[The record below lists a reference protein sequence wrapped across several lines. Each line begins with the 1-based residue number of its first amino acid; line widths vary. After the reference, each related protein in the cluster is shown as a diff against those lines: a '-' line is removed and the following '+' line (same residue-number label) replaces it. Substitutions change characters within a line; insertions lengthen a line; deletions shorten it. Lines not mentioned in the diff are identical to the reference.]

1 VDSLEA
7 TRNLLGYLGAVEDGE
22 SRGNDPMF
30 HGKIIMFHGKIHYK
44 SQFLIAM
51 LVYQRVS

>member
-30 HGKIIMFHGKIHYK
+30 HGKNYH
-44 SQFLIAM
+44 
-51 LVYQRVS
+51 VSWENPL